1 MNHHSNVAH
10 FLLQVVPLGYQ
21 LSIVLGSLSS
31 PLDLFVKFVF
41 GCLLLV
47 NLLGLDFQFLSD
59 YLVVDFVEI
68 VVKIVL
74 DEDKSH
80 CEVVPRV
87 VLDLVFIKQMTHSL
101 R

>member
-1 MNHHSNVAH
+1 MNHHSDVAH

-21 LSIVLGSLSS
+21 LFIVLGGLSS
-31 PLDLFVKFVF
+31 PLDLFVKFILC
-41 GCLLLV
+41 CLLLA

-68 VVKIVL
+68 VIKIVL

-87 VLDLVFIKQMTHSL
+87 VLDLIFIKQMTHSL